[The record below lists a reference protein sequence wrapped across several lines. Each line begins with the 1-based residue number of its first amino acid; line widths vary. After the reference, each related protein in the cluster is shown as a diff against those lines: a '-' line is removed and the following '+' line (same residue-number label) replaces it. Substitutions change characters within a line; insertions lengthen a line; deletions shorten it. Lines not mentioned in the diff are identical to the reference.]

1 MEQVTTKADGR
12 AAPKLRTQ
20 QAITARYGKPWRE
33 VVQLLYEY
41 HDNIEAVAETLGV
54 SKPLLYRWL
63 SPTIFSEWKAQ
74 NRSATIEYLKNPAR
88 ALLDDNE

>member
-1 MEQVTTKADGR
+1 VIR
-12 AAPKLRTQ
+12 
-20 QAITARYGKPWRE
+20 
-33 VVQLLYEY
+33 LLYEY
-41 HDNIEAVAETLGV
+41 LDSIEAVAVTLGV

-74 NRSATIEYLKNPAR
+74 NRAATVAYLKNPAR